1 MAWALGYV
9 PLLNVPI
16 LLPESASN
24 RAGIELTDADVF
36 GVRFGPSGQVSRLLI
51 DCKTTTGR
59 AVDRVLWVKGLHT
72 FLALDELYLFK
83 TRIPANARW
92 LAKILNINCLDEE
105 EIGALEEHLGLHRL
119 KGPYFDGTGY
129 DQIRSMLTSFP
140 KGSDYRAIVQF
151 LTGGVWTLPPAK
163 RVVTLTNLGG
173 QNNLHRKLRPSEPAH
188 VVLVMQGALM
198 LAISLG
204 LLASQ
209 LNVTDTLNVEN
220 RLREELHGGAEFL
233 EQKTR
238 YLEVLS
244 RLSVESGAGTRDTS
258 IDSDGFPSLLEQV
271 NRLIVRRYALNDATR
286 VIDLALHYLAVG
298 SSSLP
303 GHLGGTQTSLPAK
316 IASDILSL
324 FVKSNGFD
332 EQFSLA
338 IISLLENRNDQLE
351 TNTATPTPTIEPGS
365 QISLLDP
372 LPPMK

>member
-83 TRIPANARW
+83 TKIPANARW
-92 LAKILNINCLDEE
+92 LAKVLNINCLDEE

-129 DQIRSMLTSFP
+129 DQVRSKLTSFP

-151 LTGGVWTLPPAK
+151 LTGGIWTLPPAK

-220 RLREELHGGAEFL
+220 RLREELHGGAELL

-258 IDSDGFPSLLEQV
+258 IDSDGFPSLLEQI

-303 GHLGGTQTSLPAK
+303 SHLGGTQTSLPSK

-332 EQFSLA
+332 DQFSLA
-338 IISLLENRNDQLE
+338 IITLLENRNDQPG
-351 TNTATPTPTIEPGS
+351 TNTATPTIESGS